1 MKNHALQDRFA
12 PLGCA
17 ATSVLAAF
25 LLLIAST
32 AFAQEGK
39 PTPLLEVDLRSGA
52 MERIDES
59 ALETDSALDAAL
71 AEALGE
77 NAANFST
84 RDLEEIERQ
93 IREQIGRERPRSPAQ
108 ILIFV
113 YPGRVN
119 ADRLRRLSE
128 ISVDVELVIDP
139 CDRAVCDEAIGKH
152 IELAGR
158 AVGKEVHERGRYKVV
173 FRTLIV
179 RAVVHFREPETQE
192 HRVPMQ
198 DCIAAAGKA
207 GAGKKWIDARRRAAE
222 EFEPLVA
229 RATSKAATGRRVQ
242 LMGSPTVSR
251 QGGHAVV
258 SLRVRASRG
267 QAEQHVI
274 DAMAAA
280 MTALRE
286 NPAAPPTSEIEVELH
301 TGDRAGPRKFRAPG
315 HSIALWVDGEMDATT
330 LLASYVREIKKQPDG
345 VETMDFS
352 ADSGTEEGEEEADPS
367 DAVAVLSANFAPLGD
382 CARAEVERNGA
393 FRGVT
398 LTFQWSGAGSA
409 QGVQPREPALRGGEL
424 AACLTRAMAS
434 IRLPRHGGSPREV
447 TYPILVKR

>member
-1 MKNHALQDRFA
+1 MTNPALQDRFA

-17 ATSVLAAF
+17 AISVRTAF
-25 LLLIAST
+25 LFLIALP

-52 MERIDES
+52 MERIDGN
-59 ALETDSALDAAL
+59 ALEADSALDAAL
-71 AEALGE
+71 AEAMGE
-77 NAANFST
+77 DAANFST
-84 RDLEEIERQ
+84 RDLEEIEKQ
-93 IREQIGRERPRSPAQ
+93 IREQIDRERPRSPAQ

-113 YPGRVN
+113 YPGRVHL
-119 ADRLRRLSE
+119 DRLRRLSE
-128 ISVDVELVIDP
+128 VSVDVELLIDP
-139 CDRAVCDEAIGKH
+139 CDRAVCDDAIGKH

-158 AVGKEVHERGRYKVV
+158 AVGKQVHERGRYKVV
-173 FRTLIV
+173 FRTLVV
-179 RAVVHFREPETQE
+179 RAVVHFREAETQE

-198 DCIAAAGKA
+198 ECVAAAGKP
-207 GAGKKWIDARRRAAE
+207 GAGRKWIDARRRAAE

-229 RATSKAATGRRVQ
+229 RATSKAAAGRRVQ
-242 LMGSPTVSR
+242 LLGSPTVSR
-251 QGGHAVV
+251 QGGHAEV

-267 QAEQHVI
+267 QAEQQVL

-280 MTALRE
+280 VTALRE

-315 HSIALWVDGEMDATT
+315 HSIALWVDGEMDAST

-345 VETMDFS
+345 AETMDFS
-352 ADSGTEEGEEEADPS
+352 GDSGGEEVGDADPS
-367 DAVAVLSANFAPLGD
+367 DAVAVLSANFAPLGE

-398 LTFQWSGAGSA
+398 LTFQWSGSGTAA
-409 QGVQPREPALRGGEL
+409 GVQPREPALRGGEL